1 MNVTAQAGDTLIQA
15 SGVAP
20 LDLQAARPRLRMAL
34 RQQRKRISHSLR
46 IQAARAVARRLFRV
60 TAVRRARRVAVYLSM
75 GSELMT
81 APLIAAL
88 EARHIKVFAPALLRG
103 GMHFRALTRTRP
115 QRHRLGM
122 LQPRSGR
129 AFRAREMD
137 VLVLPLL
144 GFDPFG
150 TRLGQGGGYYDRAL
164 AHCRFRP
171 YRLGLAYAAQQV
183 SQLPRAVWDQPLD
196 AVLTERGLQQFTR
209 PFFG

>member
-15 SGVAP
+15 SGVKP
-20 LDLQAARPRLRMAL
+20 LDSQAARQGLRTVL
-34 RQQRKRISHSLR
+34 RTQRKNITYPLR
-46 IQAARAVARRLFRV
+46 NRAARAVALRIFHT

-88 EARHIKVFAPALLRG
+88 RARHIEVFAPALLRD
-103 GMHFRALTRTRP
+103 GMRFRALTGRHL

-122 LQPRSGR
+122 VQPRTGQALR
-129 AFRAREMD
+129 ASAMD
-137 VLVLPLL
+137 VLLLPLL
-144 GFDPFG
+144 GFDSRG

-171 YRLGLAYAAQQV
+171 YRLGLAYAAQQLAE
-183 SQLPRAVWDQPLD
+183 LPRAAWDQPLN
-196 AVLTERGLQQFTR
+196 AVLTERGLRRFNR
-209 PFFG
+209 PLSG